1 VTTEFYILSSLN
13 DINNV
18 KIRNGK
24 MDIKRLLARESGM
37 EKWVRV
43 LKIPFPLGREVIHCE
58 VYPALM
64 LPDPL
69 PARQEYGIEKFFTE
83 LIEPEGN
90 LSTVRVD
97 KKRSLFARGHCSAE
111 FARLGVEGIPY
122 HSIALESE
130 ERGLL
135 VDEIKYFGLSGE
147 ENTNYIQFLKH
158 LA

>member
-13 DINNV
+13 DVNNV

-24 MDIKRLLARESGM
+24 MDIKHLLARESGL

-43 LKIPFPLGREVIHCE
+43 LKIPFPLGREVVHSE

-64 LPDPL
+64 LPAPL
-69 PARQEYGIEKFFTE
+69 LERQEYGIEQFFTE
-83 LIEPEGN
+83 LIEPEGT

-97 KKRSLFARGHCSAE
+97 KKRSLFTRGHCSAE
-111 FARLGVEGIPY
+111 FVRLEIEGVSS
-122 HSIALESE
+122 HSLALESE

-135 VDEIKYFGLSGE
+135 VDEIKSFGLSGE
-147 ENTNYIQFLKH
+147 ENTNYIKFFKH